1 MFYLAPITTV
11 PTDVT
16 LKVPTY
22 GGNFADVVFELELQ
36 HTATNKTYT
45 FTPTQ
50 LQSDNYFLTIKFT
63 FDEIPFVGQYYF
75 ALKNATTHGVYFA
88 TILEIEK
95 EKKEIPQS
103 NNITTLSQYNE

>member
-1 MFYLAPITTV
+1 MFYLAPITTA

-16 LKVPTY
+16 LKVPIY
-22 GGNFADVVFELELQ
+22 GDFLDVVFSLELQ

-75 ALKNATTHGVYFA
+75 VLIKDGETPVVYYK
-88 TILEIEK
+88 TLLEVVHP
-95 EKKEIPQS
+95 KKEIPQ
-103 NNITTLSQYNE
+103 NNNKTILAQYDR

>member
-16 LKVPTY
+16 LEVPIY
-22 GGNFADVVFELELQ
+22 GDFLDVVFSLELQ